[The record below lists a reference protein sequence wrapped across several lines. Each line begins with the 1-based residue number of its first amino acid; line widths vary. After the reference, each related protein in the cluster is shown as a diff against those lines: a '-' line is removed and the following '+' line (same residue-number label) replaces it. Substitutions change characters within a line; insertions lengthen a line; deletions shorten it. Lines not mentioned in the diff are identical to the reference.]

1 MVAGDRCADALSV
14 RLLGCPWPA
23 RFAGSRVVRSRGVRA
38 GHRCADKRQVGFA
51 GSRLHLGALK
61 FAREIRRRLVPG
73 SALRTISSSY
83 PPCSLGNTQKA
94 LTPWAP
100 DNRGNTKP
108 IRKVLRKRPAPAAVT
123 RDGRQSTHHTAR
135 RKGRARTTRPSPIS
149 RPMAQHDD
157 LVTASPYDAANQL
170 LARCLRCLSWP
181 TSAPMPLITPEL
193 RSRGLFP

>member
-1 MVAGDRCADALSV
+1 VVAGDRCADALSV

-23 RFAGSRVVRSRGVRA
+23 RFAGSRVGQI
-38 GHRCADKRQVGFA
+38 GCA

-108 IRKVLRKRPAPAAVT
+108 IRKVLRKRPAPAAGA

-157 LVTASPYDAANQL
+157 LVTAYRTRLQINCWHVACDVYPGRHRRQ
-170 LARCLRCLSWP
+170 C
-181 TSAPMPLITPEL
+181 PLITPEL